1 MIEDLKTQSDTL
13 ISHLQVENI
22 HQRILTL
29 RGHRVMLDSDLAVL
43 YGVPTKVFNQAV
55 QRNTDRFP
63 EDFMFQLSRA
73 EANSLR
79 SQIVTL
85 KTKRGKHRKYL
96 PFAFTE
102 QGVAMLSG
110 VLRSQRAVQVNIALM
125 HAFVQM
131 RRMLVSHVDLA
142 RKIDTLER
150 TYDAQFRVVFDAIRA
165 LFDGPPSENIRRL
178 KEKKPFTDPFSF
190 QEMKLLLEHVDP
202 HYGAYFTTAFLTGM
216 RPNEMIALKWS
227 NVDFEMRCITVREGR
242 VLGIEGPPKT
252 MSSYR
257 DIDMLEPIFEA
268 LRKHRQEDREGRR
281 TFSRGKPAGRSKS
294 TTFATG
300 SGIPRLP
307 RPDCAGARCTRR
319 GTPSHR
325 SC

>member
-85 KTKRGKHRKYL
+85 KTERGKHRKYL

-110 VLRSQRAVQVNIALM
+110 VLRSQRAVQVNIAIM
-125 HAFVQM
+125 RAFVQM

-165 LFDGPPSENIRRL
+165 LME
-178 KEKKPFTDPFSF
+178 
-190 QEMKLLLEHVDP
+190 
-202 HYGAYFTTAFLTGM
+202 
-216 RPNEMIALKWS
+216 
-227 NVDFEMRCITVREGR
+227 
-242 VLGIEGPPKT
+242 PPKT
-252 MSSYR
+252 
-257 DIDMLEPIFEA
+257 P
-268 LRKHRQEDREGRR
+268 RR
-281 TFSRGKPAGRSKS
+281 RIGF
-294 TTFATG
+294 
-300 SGIPRLP
+300 
-307 RPDCAGARCTRR
+307 
-319 GTPSHR
+319 
-325 SC
+325 